1 MLHNFAQSN
10 YGKISDEF
18 RVAQFSNAKLTVA
31 ALTFGTFTTP
41 IKQKT
46 KFTRLYIPA
55 VPIIVNLLWFDF
67 CCVMFIHS
75 NSKS

>member
-31 ALTFGTFTTP
+31 TFTIGTFTTP
-41 IKQKT
+41 KLNKKQSSQVCI
-46 KFTRLYIPA
+46 FQQYQ
-55 VPIIVNLLWFDF
+55 
-67 CCVMFIHS
+67 
-75 NSKS
+75 

>member
-41 IKQKT
+41 KLNKKQSSQG
-46 KFTRLYIPA
+46 
-55 VPIIVNLLWFDF
+55 
-67 CCVMFIHS
+67 FIFQQYQ
-75 NSKS
+75 